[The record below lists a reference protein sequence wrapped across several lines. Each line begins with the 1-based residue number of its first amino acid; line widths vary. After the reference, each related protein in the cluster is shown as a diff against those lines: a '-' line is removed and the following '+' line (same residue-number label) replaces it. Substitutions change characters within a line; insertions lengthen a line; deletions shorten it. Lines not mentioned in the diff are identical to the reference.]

1 MVQKRMINLASL
13 VFYLHTNYV
22 GRWDGKPQ
30 SLQAKTN
37 KNSKGNI
44 MFQNFSIQQLDQFY
58 AQLREMQQIGITAG
72 TPLHHL
78 YTMTRVFDRKENP
91 QNTAHEILKNPTPG
105 EYEDITRA
113 VAACLLMKTWAQELE
128 DLNQQLT
135 DTELATK
142 FLTADLSDWE
152 KETIAGILLDRHEEQ
167 AGEDA
172 HDVLIEQNDD
182 PADFIAQK
190 FTQAA

>member
-1 MVQKRMINLASL
+1 
-13 VFYLHTNYV
+13 
-22 GRWDGKPQ
+22 
-30 SLQAKTN
+30 
-37 KNSKGNI
+37 
-44 MFQNFSIQQLDQFY
+44 MFQNRSSQQIDQFY
-58 AQLREMQQIGITAG
+58 AQLREAQQIGITAG

-78 YTMTRVFDRKENP
+78 YIMTRVFDREETP
-91 QNTAHEILKNPTPG
+91 QRTACEILKNPTLG

-113 VAACLLMKTWAQELE
+113 VAACFLMETWAQEMK

-152 KETIAGILLDRHEEQ
+152 KETIAEILLDRHEEQ

-172 HDVLIEQNDD
+172 HDVLIEQNND